1 MQKDT
6 APNGRPYEK
15 HSGNRPE
22 PPRINN
28 SNSPT
33 CPLPTC
39 STPPPSFFELPDQT
53 NANEP
58 IEPQVTNTQ
67 DDIYA

>member
-6 APNGRPYEK
+6 ALNGCPYK
-15 HSGNRPE
+15 RCSWNRPE
-22 PPRINN
+22 PPCINN

-33 CPLPTC
+33 HPLPTC
-39 STPPPSFFELPDQT
+39 SMPIPSFELPDQT

-58 IEPQVTNTQ
+58 IEPQATNTQ